1 MKLFDRI
8 IFSKKKLFKACFSI
22 HSCFVSLVQ
31 KVSDAGLTSVISI
44 SITSKS
50 DKHTWLLYSF
60 KCSFIVNNIIK
71 TYILEKALLFSSIYY
86 VYQIDWRWLELF
98 RLSKMHFNQ
107 KRDHLHHHQFGE
119 RNDFHDWKFWHQC
132 RLQWHHER
140 LLTSIYEAI
149 QLCNFDE
156 DRTSIK
162 CRLKNFSCLFCNRI
176 NVRRLDSSDGFSSL
190 WA

>member
-71 TYILEKALLFSSIYY
+71 TYILEKAYYLHCGAWKSEQSKNLFFLSLDKPLEWSKYLSI
-86 VYQIDWRWLELF
+86 
-98 RLSKMHFNQ
+98 
-107 KRDHLHHHQFGE
+107 
-119 RNDFHDWKFWHQC
+119 
-132 RLQWHHER
+132 
-140 LLTSIYEAI
+140 EAKVST
-149 QLCNFDE
+149 F
-156 DRTSIK
+156 
-162 CRLKNFSCLFCNRI
+162 
-176 NVRRLDSSDGFSSL
+176 RRLIGWMASDRDWATILKSL
-190 WA
+190 KLA

>member
-1 MKLFDRI
+1 M
-8 IFSKKKLFKACFSI
+8 SI
-22 HSCFVSLVQ
+22 HFSLNY
-31 KVSDAGLTSVISI
+31 KDICHELILYFKKGLHF
-44 SITSKS
+44 IT
-50 DKHTWLLYSF
+50 
-60 KCSFIVNNIIK
+60 IIK
-71 TYILEKALLFSSIYY
+71 TFILEKALLFSSIYY

-98 RLSKMHFNQ
+98 RLSQMHFNQ
-107 KRDHLHHHQFGE
+107 KRDHLHHHHRFGE

-162 CRLKNFSCLFCNRI
+162 CRLKNFSCLFCNR
-176 NVRRLDSSDGFSSL
+176 NT
-190 WA
+190 